1 MYPPKKNALGREEAA
16 RAPIWTWR
24 QRINGTMM
32 VLYTELNTPVCHA
45 NKRQSTEG
53 TKPDYRLIGTSYL
66 LYVLSVD
73 VANCFLLGVV
83 EADYCKSEV

>member
-1 MYPPKKNALGREEAA
+1 
-16 RAPIWTWR
+16 
-24 QRINGTMM
+24 MM